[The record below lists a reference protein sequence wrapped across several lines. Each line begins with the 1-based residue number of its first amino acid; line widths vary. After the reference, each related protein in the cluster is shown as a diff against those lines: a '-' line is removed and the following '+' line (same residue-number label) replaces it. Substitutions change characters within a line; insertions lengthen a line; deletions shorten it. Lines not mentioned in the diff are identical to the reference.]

1 MKEINSRIDS
11 LSPAKRAILEQR
23 LRNKQGNNGRIPT
36 RSLPPQANPEATHK
50 NGHAASQDVPLSSA
64 QRRLWFIDQVTPGNP
79 AYNRPTHFRLTG
91 DLQVEAL
98 AQSLNAIVQRHR
110 VLRMTFRAVAGEPV
124 GCVAPALSIPLP
136 VVDLSVLDPAAQ
148 SVQSRQLAEQAGEQP
163 FDLSQGP
170 LLRAQLLRLGAQA
183 HILLVNIHHIVFDG
197 WSVDVFQQS
206 LAHFYQAF
214 VSGQSAALPDLPL
227 QYDDFAHWQQ
237 QRLASDELA
246 PQLDYWRSQL
256 QGELPVLSLPTSLSV
271 GQGQTLGSKTEGRS
285 YGHALPADLSDRL
298 KAFSQR
304 EGVTLFMT
312 LIAAFQTLLYRY
324 TQQSD
329 VIVGTPMAGR
339 DRIELEPLIGVFINT
354 LALRT
359 SFESQPTFRQLLQQV
374 QQTTLAAYAH
384 QTLPFEKLVEEIQ
397 PERQTGQTPLFQ
409 TLLQL
414 RNLPNERL
422 VVSGLEIETFKLDR
436 TFVDLDLSVDI
447 VEHSDGLVCTFLYRS
462 ELFDE
467 ETIARM
473 AGHFQTL
480 LESAVASPTTAV
492 AELPLL
498 TSAEHHQLLMQWHGT
513 QVPHTEKPSD
523 QLCVH
528 RLFEAQV
535 AKTPNAIALAY
546 ESQTLTYRELNDKA
560 NQLGQYLQ
568 QHGVSPDQPVGLCI
582 ARSPEMLVGL
592 LAILKAGGAYV
603 PIDPS
608 YPQSRIDYI
617 LADAQVSA
625 LLTSKDIAARLSPDS
640 ASTVVCVDDDVWT
653 QASEPSVRDAA
664 GNC

>member
-136 VVDLSVLDPAAQ
+136 GVDLSGLDPAAQ
-148 SVQSRQLAEQAGEQP
+148 AAQVRQLAEQAGEQP

-170 LLRAQLLRLGAQA
+170 LLRAQLLRLSAQA

-214 VSGQSAALPDLPL
+214 VNGQSAALPDLPL
-227 QYDDFAHWQQ
+227 QYDDFAYWQQ

-312 LIAAFQTLLYRY
+312 LLAAFQTLHHWPHSQLTFSLVAPSHLRAE
-324 TQQSD
+324 QQ
-329 VIVGTPMAGR
+329 P
-339 DRIELEPLIGVFINT
+339 
-354 LALRT
+354 
-359 SFESQPTFRQLLQQV
+359 Q
-374 QQTTLAAYAH
+374 H
-384 QTLPFEKLVEEIQ
+384 
-397 PERQTGQTPLFQ
+397 
-409 TLLQL
+409 
-414 RNLPNERL
+414 
-422 VVSGLEIETFKLDR
+422 
-436 TFVDLDLSVDI
+436 
-447 VEHSDGLVCTFLYRS
+447 
-462 ELFDE
+462 
-467 ETIARM
+467 
-473 AGHFQTL
+473 
-480 LESAVASPTTAV
+480 SPT
-492 AELPLL
+492 
-498 TSAEHHQLLMQWHGT
+498 
-513 QVPHTEKPSD
+513 D
-523 QLCVH
+523 
-528 RLFEAQV
+528 
-535 AKTPNAIALAY
+535 
-546 ESQTLTYRELNDKA
+546 
-560 NQLGQYLQ
+560 
-568 QHGVSPDQPVGLCI
+568 
-582 ARSPEMLVGL
+582 
-592 LAILKAGGAYV
+592 
-603 PIDPS
+603 
-608 YPQSRIDYI
+608 
-617 LADAQVSA
+617 
-625 LLTSKDIAARLSPDS
+625 
-640 ASTVVCVDDDVWT
+640 
-653 QASEPSVRDAA
+653 
-664 GNC
+664 